1 MSAWLGDGEVLEA
14 EGSGETSPCSLRL
27 RGSGSPMPPRLR
39 GGGASPRTG
48 HRDGMGRAKELF
60 ELCDKEGK
68 GFITKRDMQRLQ
80 EELPLSPEQLESV
93 FESLDKDRNGFLTPM
108 EFHTGL
114 GGQEG
119 EQPPV
124 MVGAVKV
131 EGGEIQFS
139 QILVELGAEK
149 IFKDQWEL
157 CDLWVQ
163 LQTERP
169 QMLNALEE
177 LLTHVLTHLQDS
189 LRERESLEQALRR
202 REYDHDRVVRSIYED
217 MEHQIKEEREK
228 RATQQCDRREQLQEQ
243 LMACEQEL
251 EFTLTKQREL
261 ENRVAVLTGEQ
272 SETRD
277 QNHRLHSVNL
287 QLQEQLDSSRDELQT
302 ALSLLEQLQ
311 TSLKQQQS
319 RKDRDVL
326 KVSKNMQREK
336 ESLLRQLDLLRDMN
350 KRLRDEKDAHQ
361 TQKRRCN
368 VRRLLE
374 KKGSVIGDYLLHSN
388 TVSRQPSSTEGLN
401 TSTEPE
407 RTAGCQDTQTKE
419 TRQPADGQQDSSQ
432 RAFKVMFLGNS
443 GVGKSSFIHHYCRG
457 HFPNSMSSTV
467 AIDFQ
472 MRSVTLDSTPIILQL
487 WDTAGQ
493 ERFHSITQQYYRK
506 ADGILAMYDL
516 TQAGSLTALSHWLDQ
531 VQERVGEG
539 AVLMLVGN
547 KADLVDRG
555 RSAVTMQDGRR
566 MAERYQAQYFECS
579 AKSGFNI
586 EESMSHM
593 ARLLAAQQDW
603 HRENT
608 VVLDGHPTAR
618 GRCCK

>member
-1 MSAWLGDGEVLEA
+1 W
-14 EGSGETSPCSLRL
+14 SPS
-27 RGSGSPMPPRLR
+27 SSIIQNGSPMPPRLR

-114 GGQEG
+114 GQLDCFPELS
-119 EQPPV
+119 PPV
-124 MVGAVKV
+124 RRVNR
-131 EGGEIQFS
+131 EIQFS

-169 QMLNALEE
+169 QMLSALEE

-361 TQKRRCN
+361 TQKRVSYRQSFQTLPSFPQCTCG
-368 VRRLLE
+368 LE
-374 KKGSVIGDYLLHSN
+374 
-388 TVSRQPSSTEGLN
+388 SS
-401 TSTEPE
+401 PW
-407 RTAGCQDTQTKE
+407 AW
-419 TRQPADGQQDSSQ
+419 P
-432 RAFKVMFLGNS
+432 FL
-443 GVGKSSFIHHYCRG
+443 
-457 HFPNSMSSTV
+457 PN
-467 AIDFQ
+467 
-472 MRSVTLDSTPIILQL
+472 
-487 WDTAGQ
+487 
-493 ERFHSITQQYYRK
+493 
-506 ADGILAMYDL
+506 
-516 TQAGSLTALSHWLDQ
+516 
-531 VQERVGEG
+531 
-539 AVLMLVGN
+539 
-547 KADLVDRG
+547 
-555 RSAVTMQDGRR
+555 
-566 MAERYQAQYFECS
+566 
-579 AKSGFNI
+579 
-586 EESMSHM
+586 
-593 ARLLAAQQDW
+593 
-603 HRENT
+603 
-608 VVLDGHPTAR
+608 
-618 GRCCK
+618 

>member
-114 GGQEG
+114 GQLDCHGRVLHCTSCLHVPPPGGQEG

-169 QMLNALEE
+169 QMLSALEE

-228 RATQQCDRREQLQEQ
+228 RATQVRSPESSYDHQLQEQ

-361 TQKRRCN
+361 TQKRVSYRQSFQTLPSFPQCTCG
-368 VRRLLE
+368 LE
-374 KKGSVIGDYLLHSN
+374 
-388 TVSRQPSSTEGLN
+388 SS
-401 TSTEPE
+401 PW
-407 RTAGCQDTQTKE
+407 AW
-419 TRQPADGQQDSSQ
+419 P
-432 RAFKVMFLGNS
+432 FL
-443 GVGKSSFIHHYCRG
+443 
-457 HFPNSMSSTV
+457 PN
-467 AIDFQ
+467 
-472 MRSVTLDSTPIILQL
+472 
-487 WDTAGQ
+487 
-493 ERFHSITQQYYRK
+493 
-506 ADGILAMYDL
+506 
-516 TQAGSLTALSHWLDQ
+516 
-531 VQERVGEG
+531 
-539 AVLMLVGN
+539 
-547 KADLVDRG
+547 
-555 RSAVTMQDGRR
+555 
-566 MAERYQAQYFECS
+566 
-579 AKSGFNI
+579 
-586 EESMSHM
+586 
-593 ARLLAAQQDW
+593 
-603 HRENT
+603 
-608 VVLDGHPTAR
+608 
-618 GRCCK
+618 